1 MNLFN
6 KKTNALK
13 PYLVSERSFD
23 DEDDWL
29 ILDWNEST
37 YRIDTPLKERLIDF
51 INKGQL
57 NLYGDVECELL
68 RKKIHHILRIDESSV
83 TFFNGSDSALNI
95 CFESILEIGDEVLTI
110 EPEYSQVDTFIKMKG
125 GVKKSFLLKSI
136 DKPSID
142 ELNRSLKNKKVFYFS
157 NPNNP
162 IGFLFSK
169 NEIEDMLMRNPSVM
183 FFVDEAYYEFSGS
196 HVIDLISKYSN
207 LIIFR
212 TFSKAFGLAG
222 IRLGYVVS
230 AKENIS
236 MINKVRNGKEVSTIA
251 QLAAITALD
260 NYSLL
265 ENRIKEIISTRNWF
279 VDELSKLLN
288 FEFFQSSANFLLIK
302 HENFEEIIS
311 KLRESKILV
320 RDRSSMHLLNNCFR
334 ITIGKKSE
342 MERVLAVLKHF

>member
-6 KKTNALK
+6 KKTNELK
-13 PYLVSERSFD
+13 PYVVSERSFND
-23 DEDDWL
+23 DEDWL

-37 YRIDTPLKERLIDF
+37 YRIDKPLKESLIDF

-57 NLYGDVECELL
+57 NLYGDVDSELL
-68 RKKIHHILRIDESSV
+68 RRKLRDTLSIDEFSV

-95 CFESILEIGDEVLTI
+95 CFESILETGDEVLTI

-125 GVKKSFLLKSI
+125 GVKKSYLLKSVN
-136 DKPSID
+136 KPSIED
-142 ELNRSLKNKKVFYFS
+142 LNVELKDKKIFYFS

-162 IGFLFSK
+162 IGFLFNSD
-169 NEIEDMLMRNPSVM
+169 EIEELLFRNPFVM

-196 HVIDLISKYSN
+196 SVIDLISKYSN
-207 LIIFR
+207 IIIFR

-222 IRLGYVVS
+222 IRLGYVIS
-230 AKENIS
+230 AKDNIS

-251 QLAAITALD
+251 HLAAITALD

-265 ENRIKEIISTRNWF
+265 QNRINEVISTRSWF
-279 VDELSKLLN
+279 VDELSKLTN
-288 FEFFQSSANFLLIK
+288 YEIFPSFANFLLVK
-302 HENFEEIIS
+302 NERHEEIIS
-311 KLRESKILV
+311 RLRDSKILV
-320 RDRSSMHLLNNCFR
+320 RDRSSMHLLKNCFR

>member
-6 KKTNALK
+6 KKTKELK
-13 PYLVSERSFD
+13 PYVVSERRYN
-23 DEDDWL
+23 DEEDWL

-37 YRIDTPLKERLIDF
+37 YRIDTELKKNLIDF

-57 NLYGDVECELL
+57 NLYGDVDCELL
-68 RKKIHHILRIDESSV
+68 KKKLYDTLMIDEFSV

-95 CFESILEIGDEVLTI
+95 CFESILESGDEVLTI

-125 GVKKSFLLKSI
+125 GMKISFLLKSI
-136 DKPSID
+136 QKPSID
-142 ELNRSLKNKKVFYFS
+142 DLNSSLKGKKIFYFS

-162 IGFLFSK
+162 IGYLFSK
-169 NEIEDMLMRNPSVM
+169 NEIEDMLITNPSVM

-196 HVIDLISKYSN
+196 NAIDLISKYKN

-251 QLAAITALD
+251 QLAAISALD
-260 NYSLL
+260 NYTLL
-265 ENRIKEIISTRNWF
+265 DERIQEVISTRNWF
-279 VDELSKLLN
+279 VKEVIKLVN
-288 FEFFQSSANFLLIK
+288 FELFPSSSNFLLIR
-302 HENFEEIIS
+302 HENHEDIIN
-311 KLRESKILV
+311 KLRDHKILV
-320 RDRSSMHLLNNCFR
+320 RDRSSMHLLSNCFR
-334 ITIGKKSE
+334 VTVGKRSE
-342 MERVLAVLKHF
+342 MERVLKVLKLF

>member
-6 KKTNALK
+6 KKTNDLK
-13 PYLVSERSFD
+13 PYVVSERSFND
-23 DEDDWL
+23 DEDWL

-37 YRIDTPLKERLIDF
+37 YRIGKSLKENLIDF

-57 NLYGDVECELL
+57 NLYGDVDCEEL
-68 RKKIHHILRIDESSV
+68 KKKLFNTLGIDEFSV
-83 TFFNGSDSALNI
+83 SFFNGSDSALNI
-95 CFESILEIGDEVLTI
+95 CFESILETGDEVLTI

-125 GVKKSFLLKSI
+125 GVKNSFLLKSI

-142 ELNRSLKNKKVFYFS
+142 DLNRSLKGKKIFYFS

-162 IGFLFSK
+162 IGYLFSK
-169 NEIEDMLMRNPSVM
+169 NEIEDMLIRNPTVM
-183 FFVDEAYYEFSGS
+183 FFVDEAYYEFSGNN
-196 HVIDLISKYSN
+196 VIDLILKYSN
-207 LIIFR
+207 LIVFR

-230 AKENIS
+230 AKDNIS

-251 QLAAITALD
+251 HLAAITALE

-265 ENRIKEIISTRNWF
+265 EDRIKEVISTRSWF
-279 VDELSKLLN
+279 TNELSNLVN
-288 FEFFQSSANFLLIK
+288 FEFFPSAANFLLIK
-302 HENFEEIIS
+302 HRNSEEIIS
-311 KLRESKILV
+311 RLRDSKILV
-320 RDRSSMHLLNNCFR
+320 RDRSSMHLLKNCFR

-342 MERVLAVLKHF
+342 MERVLEVLKLF

>member
-6 KKTNALK
+6 KKTNELK
-13 PYLVSERSFD
+13 PYVVSERSFD
-23 DEDDWL
+23 DEEDWL

-37 YRIDTPLKERLIDF
+37 YRIGTCLKESLIHF
-51 INKGQL
+51 INEGKL
-57 NLYGDVECELL
+57 NLYGDVDCSVL
-68 RKKIHHILRIDESSV
+68 RKKLYDILKIDEFAVS
-83 TFFNGSDSALNI
+83 FFNGSDSALNI
-95 CFESILEIGDEVLTI
+95 CFESILENGDEVLII

-125 GVKKSFLLKSI
+125 GVKNSYLLKSI
-136 DKPSID
+136 DKPSIVD
-142 ELNRSLKNKKVFYFS
+142 LNNALIGKKVFYFS

-162 IGFLFSK
+162 IGYLFSES
-169 NEIEDMLMRNPSVM
+169 EIENMVITNPSVM

-196 HVIDLISKYSN
+196 SAINLISKFSN

-260 NYSLL
+260 NYLLL
-265 ENRIKEIISTRNWF
+265 ESRIQEVISTRNWF
-279 VDELSKLLN
+279 VNELSKLVN

-302 HENFEEIIS
+302 HDNHEEIIS
-311 KLRESKILV
+311 KLIDSKILV
-320 RDRSSMHLLNNCFR
+320 RDRTSMHMLKNCFR
-334 ITIGKKSE
+334 ITIGNKSE
-342 MERVLAVLKHF
+342 MERVLAVLKLF